1 MNLQEQ
7 FVDVFILAA
16 NFFVGDL
23 VTELP
28 IHKGFEIK
36 KSTKKQMN
44 NTTSGLV
51 VLDISN

>member
-23 VTELP
+23 VTESP

-36 KSTKKQMN
+36 KKIQKN
-44 NTTSGLV
+44 R
-51 VLDISN
+51 

>member
-23 VTELP
+23 VTESP

-36 KSTKKQMN
+36 KNTKKQMN
-44 NTTSGLV
+44 NMYPLLAS
-51 VLDISN
+51 